1 VQQGVPAAG
10 RVAASGP
17 MTRTMEPSS
26 QRRGPG
32 GGAGLSALNRV
43 AAPGGAVRRVIGSV
57 WIWPMVVMAALGWHG
72 IGGPIMWRDE
82 LATWSAA
89 SRSVPQLWH
98 MVHHIDAVTGAYYF
112 GMHFW
117 IALFGDSPTAMR
129 VPSLIA
135 MTGAAGLVALIG
147 RRLGGYTAGL
157 SGGLVFALI
166 PSISRFGQEARPYA
180 VATFFAALATLL
192 LLRALERPG
201 WRRWAPYALA
211 LAAAGAANLLTM
223 AVIAAHA
230 IVTALYLWRPPAGS
244 GRIRRDVAAGFC
256 LSALVAVI
264 LDSPII
270 VEGHKQR
277 FEQIGTLQSPPL
289 SQITGLNGSLGIWPE
304 LFCSTGVALAV
315 ILLAVASL
323 ASRSRRAS
331 VCCLAVAFVPI
342 AVLWAAS
349 QGSSSYWLARY
360 LLFTVPAWAAAA
372 GLGIAEVARLAARL
386 RGRWLA
392 AVPVVAGVVLIAVVG
407 WPDQQAI
414 RQAEAHNWWSYPNP
428 VGDYP
433 VDYAGAANVIAA
445 HERPGDAIVFQVNDD
460 NHWMVDNGVDYYL
473 RLGHRPVPAV
483 AFQARTQAQ
492 ADGFQP
498 VECADPAQ
506 CLGTEPRLWLVYI
519 NHLVPGG
526 RYRDPYAGIRPG
538 QAAVLS
544 ARHFTIARVYEVD
557 GITLALLVRGVSP

>member
-1 VQQGVPAAG
+1 
-10 RVAASGP
+10 
-17 MTRTMEPSS
+17 MTRTMV
-26 QRRGPG
+26 R
-32 GGAGLSALNRV
+32 AGLRGQPGDGRWAGLARA
-43 AAPGGAVRRVIGSV
+43 AAPGGALRRLAGSV
-57 WIWPMVVMAALGWHG
+57 WLWPMLVTAVVGSYQ

-98 MVHHIDAVTGAYYF
+98 MVHHIDAVMAAYYL

-117 IALFGDSPTAMR
+117 IVLFGDSPAAMR

-157 SGGLVFALI
+157 AGGLVFALI
-166 PSISRFGQEARPYA
+166 PSISRYGQEARPYA
-180 VATFFAALATLL
+180 IATFFAALATLL

-201 WRRWAPYALA
+201 WRRWVPYALA
-211 LAAAGAANLLTM
+211 LAAGGASNLLTL
-223 AVIAAHA
+223 AVLAAHA
-230 IVTALYLWRPPAGS
+230 IVTAWHCWRPPEGS
-244 GRIRRDVAAGFC
+244 DGKRRDVAAGFC
-256 LSALVAVI
+256 LSAVAAVI

-289 SQITGLNGSLGIWPE
+289 SQLTGLNGSLGVWPQ
-304 LFCSTGVALAV
+304 LFCSTGVAVVV

-323 ASRSRRAS
+323 AGASRRAS
-331 VCCLAVAFVPI
+331 VCCLAIAFVPI
-342 AVLWAAS
+342 ALIWGAS

-372 GLGIAEVARLAARL
+372 GLGIAAVARLAARV
-386 RGRWLA
+386 GARWLTA
-392 AVPVVAGVVLIAVVG
+392 AGVLAGVVLIAVIG

-414 RQAEAHNWWSYPNP
+414 RHSEAHNWWSYPNP
-428 VGDYP
+428 IGDFP
-433 VDYAGAANVIAA
+433 VDYVGAANVIAA
-445 HERPGDAIVFQVNDD
+445 HSKPGDGIIFQVSDD
-460 NHWMVDNGVDYYL
+460 NHWMVDNGVEYYL
-473 RLGHRPVPAV
+473 RLEHQPTPPVV
-483 AFQARTQAQ
+483 FQAKTQAQ

-506 CLGTEPRLWLVYI
+506 CLHGTPRLWLVYI
-519 NHLVPGG
+519 NHLVRNG
-526 RYRDPYAGIRPG
+526 RYRDPYAAIAPG
-538 QAAVLS
+538 RAAVLQ
-544 ARHFTIARVYEVD
+544 ARHYTISRVYEAD
-557 GITLALLVRGVSP
+557 GITLALLLPPGR